1 MRLTPA
7 CTMTLLTPFIM
18 VANKFIEHIYTIE
31 ANCKDACSKV
41 SAAAAGPSGVRNSQ
55 SQQQVA
61 RGHQHPSFFAQWTT
75 LQHSTLKTLY
85 ANITLH
91 ISHFT
96 LHTPYFT
103 LFTSNSP
110 LQHDTPHF
118 TLHTSHSTLHTSH
131 STLQTRHSTLRTP
144 HSTLNLHS
152 KTALHTSHSA
162 HHTLHSTMPRSPTTP
177 TRNALSQLQKHH
189 PLWQTL
195 ETATMRLETKFT
207 KRAANSLPH
216 PDTQT
221 PYTEETRTLR
231 SHLGKTNYPG
241 KRAQTMLQGTWRRDS
256 EIPG

>member
-1 MRLTPA
+1 M
-7 CTMTLLTPFIM
+7 
-18 VANKFIEHIYTIE
+18 
-31 ANCKDACSKV
+31 
-41 SAAAAGPSGVRNSQ
+41 
-55 SQQQVA
+55 
-61 RGHQHPSFFAQWTT
+61 
-75 LQHSTLKTLY
+75 
-85 ANITLH
+85 TLH
-91 ISHFT
+91 ISHST
-96 LHTPYFT
+96 LHTP
-103 LFTSNSP
+103 
-110 LQHDTPHF
+110 HF
-118 TLHTSHSTLHTSH
+118 TLHTSH

-144 HSTLNLHS
+144 HSTLQNLHS

-162 HHTLHSTMPRSPTTP
+162 HHTLDSTMPRSPTTP

-241 KRAQTMLQGTWRRDS
+241 KRAQTMLQGT
-256 EIPG
+256 